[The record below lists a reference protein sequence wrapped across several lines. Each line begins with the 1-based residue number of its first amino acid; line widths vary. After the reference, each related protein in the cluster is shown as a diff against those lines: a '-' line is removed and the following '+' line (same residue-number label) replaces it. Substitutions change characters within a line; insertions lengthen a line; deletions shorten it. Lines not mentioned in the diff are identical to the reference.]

1 MSIFLQ
7 ADSLSVAQNALAET
21 VPVEKTISIWEL
33 LTSGGIAGQMIM
45 IALFIMLFFAIY
57 LYLERLWLLELLQRL
72 TIISC
77 FKLKTIFQMEE

>member
-57 LYLERLWLLELLQRL
+57 LYLERLMA
-72 TIISC
+72 IGAASKIDN
-77 FKLKTIFQMEE
+77 IFMLHFYDYIFY